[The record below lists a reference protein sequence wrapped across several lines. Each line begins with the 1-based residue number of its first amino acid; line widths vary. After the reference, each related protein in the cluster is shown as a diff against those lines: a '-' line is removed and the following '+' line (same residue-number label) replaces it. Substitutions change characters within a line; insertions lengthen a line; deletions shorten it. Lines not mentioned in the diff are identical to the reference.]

1 MKAKPFFIEQI
12 SQLIVIFTKNLFMPR
27 EFQSQ
32 VSPEVAANDTL
43 LKEHVAKLF
52 HVATSE
58 IQNVVVL
65 KRSIDARQ
73 IAVKFNITAAVYF
86 KGELYVPQKTEFTTG
101 LTNRS

>member
-1 MKAKPFFIEQI
+1 
-12 SQLIVIFTKNLFMPR
+12 MPR

-32 VSPEVAANDTL
+32 VSPEVAANDSL

-73 IAVKFNITAAVYF
+73 KAVKFNVKAIVYF
-86 KGELYVPQKTEFTTG
+86 IGEEVATQKIEFPVYKNVASAQEVIVVGAGPAG
-101 LTNRS
+101 LFAAL